1 MLQNLESEIQNKWN
15 VQTNNTVSSPV
26 VENLKQNTKNNQ
38 KNDTNITPEIQN
50 NQNTKHQDFN
60 TSNLNNELINPNIPL
75 NNVLPNEL
83 YNQQQQKQQMQM
95 SYHDVI
101 CDHLFQCFTH
111 SIYTDLKVRFQGG
124 GIIQDATFFLH
135 KIICI
140 RSPLLAQLISETEAS
155 QMNLRYPV
163 LDIVIP
169 VNDMNITAKGLSIA
183 LGHLYSSY
191 AHHHLLNTENINSA
205 EHSALL
211 RSVLAS
217 AHFLRLPDLCNIA
230 ANLIYSNINRN
241 TVLDYCHFVNQ
252 PNFITRYDDFSK
264 NIYDCV
270 YSCLCKNIVKELT
283 ELNRQDIWQDRK
295 GQGYKQLIELFSE
308 LPFEWMKKVVESKDF
323 ITPSEIDRYY
333 FAKELI
339 SLRARKQLPVVVGEE
354 NVVLAFGISKNSNIT
369 IVRKSPKHP
378 TGSQERKVW
387 KFMDK

>member
-1 MLQNLESEIQNKWN
+1 MLQNLESEIQSKWN
-15 VQTNNTVSSPV
+15 NPTSPSV
-26 VENLKQNTKNNQ
+26 VENLKQNNNISQ
-38 KNDTNITPEIQN
+38 KNDSNITEVQN
-50 NQNTKHQDFN
+50 NQNSKIQDFN
-60 TSNLNNELINPNIPL
+60 TNIPNLTNELINNQNISI
-75 NNVLPNEL
+75 NSTIPNEL
-83 YNQQQQKQQMQM
+83 YNQNHQQKQQIQM
-95 SYHDVI
+95 SYHDII

-155 QMNLRYPV
+155 QLNLRYPV
-163 LDIVIP
+163 LEIVVP

-191 AHHHLLNTENINSA
+191 AHHILLNAENVNSA
-205 EHSALL
+205 EHAALL

-230 ANLIYSNINRN
+230 ANLICNNINKN

-252 PNFITRYDDFSK
+252 PNFITHYNDFSK

-270 YSCLCKNIVKELT
+270 YNCLCKNVVKELT
-283 ELNRQDIWQDRK
+283 ELNRQDIWKNRE

-323 ITPSEIDRYY
+323 ITPGEIDRYY

-339 SLRARKQLPVVVGEE
+339 SLRSRKQLPVVVSEE

-378 TGSQERKVW
+378 TSTQERKVW
-387 KFMDK
+387 KYMDK